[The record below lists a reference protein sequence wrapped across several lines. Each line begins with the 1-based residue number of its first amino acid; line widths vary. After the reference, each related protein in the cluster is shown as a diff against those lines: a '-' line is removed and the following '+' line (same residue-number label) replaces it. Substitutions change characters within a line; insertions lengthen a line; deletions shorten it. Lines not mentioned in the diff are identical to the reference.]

1 VTLLEYLQTLRRWL
15 ELPNAIV
22 IRVPVTISHW
32 VAWLGEVFSAGPLG
46 ITMWRMLR
54 EGNVAIPNADREFAL
69 LSEVLPLALR
79 EAFALAPSF
88 VQDRWHARLYF
99 LGPILRLAL
108 AFVWL
113 FSAAVG
119 FATPLPQ
126 SQALIVSAGLPAAVV
141 APLVWVAS
149 TLDLILGIL
158 ALIAW
163 RPEVVAALMCASLVI
178 YTAFIGLLLPSVWLD
193 PFGGIL
199 KNLPLIPAVLVMGV
213 LARHR

>member
-1 VTLLEYLQTLRRWL
+1 MGGRTLPTMTCEVTQAHRAKALVTVRYF
-15 ELPNAIV
+15 IV
-22 IRVPVTISHW
+22 
-32 VAWLGEVFSAGPLG
+32 
-46 ITMWRMLR
+46 
-54 EGNVAIPNADREFAL
+54 L
-69 LSEVLPLALR
+69 LSVIWG
-79 EAFALAPSF
+79 PSPRSS
-88 VQDRWHARLYF
+88 VH
-99 LGPILRLAL
+99 PEST
-108 AFVWL
+108 

-178 YTAFIGLLLPSVWLD
+178 YTAFIGLLLPSVWLE